1 MSLIGTRMVSDGRT
15 ARQIFEE
22 VMANPARKKFGF
34 GNKLAVVNVD
44 FQQAYTRI
52 DTFATAYETDP
63 RQIDH
68 VNTISRL
75 ARAQA
80 ACRWSGPGSP
90 TRPMPAMPG
99 SGARAPTRRTACR
112 TSNMI
117 SERHQYDP
125 RVEIGPDDLQYT
137 KRMPSA
143 FFETQLASYLTWHK
157 VDTVVVTG
165 GSTSGCVR
173 ATAVDAL
180 SHGYR
185 TIVPIE
191 TCADKHESYHF
202 ANLTDLQ
209 LKYADVEP
217 VQAVIDWLEA
227 RCRKIG
233 RPHFSSLSLGRGKCE
248 RSERGRGPSPWRCA
262 PVPPPLRGRVR

>member
-1 MSLIGTRMVSDGRT
+1 MVSDGKT
-15 ARQIFEE
+15 AREIFEA

-34 GNKLAVVNVD
+34 GEKLAIVNVD
-44 FQQAYTRI
+44 IQRAYT
-52 DTFATAYETDP
+52 DLESFKTSYVTDP
-63 RQIDH
+63 DQIAY
-68 VNTISRL
+68 VNRISAL
-75 ARAQA
+75 ARAKDMPVI
-80 ACRWSGPGSP
+80 WSRVAYKADAGDAGIWG
-90 TRPMPAMPG
+90 TRTDTED
-99 SGARAPTRRTACR
+99 SLQ
-112 TSNMI
+112 NI
-117 SERHQYDP
+117 KYDSERHEFDP
-125 RVEIGPDDLQYT
+125 RCEIDSDDMTYT

-143 FFETQLASYLTWHK
+143 FFETPLASYLTWHK
-157 VDTVVVTG
+157 IDTVVVTG

-173 ATAVDAL
+173 ATAVDSL

-227 RCRKIG
+227 R
-233 RPHFSSLSLGRGKCE
+233 
-248 RSERGRGPSPWRCA
+248 
-262 PVPPPLRGRVR
+262 

>member
-1 MSLIGTRMVSDGRT
+1 MEIVGTRMIREDKT
-15 ARQIFEE
+15 ARQLFEA
-22 VMANPARKKFGF
+22 VMANPARNKFGF
-34 GNKLAVVNVD
+34 GQKLAIINVD
-44 FQQAYTRI
+44 VQQAYTRI
-52 DTFATAYETDP
+52 DMFKTAYETDP
-63 RQIDH
+63 RQIEH
-68 VNTISRL
+68 INTISRL
-75 ARAQA
+75 ARAKGMPVIWSRVAYKDDA
-80 ACRWSGPGSP
+80 ADAGVWG
-90 TRPMPAMPG
+90 TRTDTPD
-99 SGARAPTRRTACR
+99 SLQNIRYD
-112 TSNMI
+112 
-117 SERHQYDP
+117 SERHAYDP
-125 RVEIGPDDLQYT
+125 RCEFGPHDLHYT

-143 FFETQLASYLTWHK
+143 FFETPLASYLQFHR

-217 VQAVIDWLEA
+217 VQTVIDWLEA
-227 RCRKIG
+227 R
-233 RPHFSSLSLGRGKCE
+233 
-248 RSERGRGPSPWRCA
+248 
-262 PVPPPLRGRVR
+262 

>member
-1 MSLIGTRMVSDGRT
+1 MGMALKGTRMVSDGKT

-22 VMANPARKKFGF
+22 VMANPARRKFGF
-34 GNKLAVVNVD
+34 GHKLAIVNVD
-44 FQQAYTRI
+44 FQRAYT
-52 DTFATAYETDP
+52 DMDAFATAYETDP
-63 RQIDH
+63 RQIEH
-68 VNTISRL
+68 VNHISAL
-75 ARAQA
+75 ARA
-80 ACRWSGPGSP
+80 C
-90 TRPMPAMPG
+90 AMPVIW
-99 SGARAPTRRTACR
+99 TRVAYKADAGDAGVWGTRTN
-112 TSNMI
+112 TPDSLQNI
-117 SERHQYDP
+117 KYDSERHEYDP
-125 RVEIGPDDLQYT
+125 RVQIGADDLQYT

-143 FFETQLASYLTWHK
+143 FFETPLASYLVWHK
-157 VDTVVVTG
+157 VDTVVITG

-217 VQAVIDWLEA
+217 VQAVIDWLE
-227 RCRKIG
+227 RQG
-233 RPHFSSLSLGRGKCE
+233 
-248 RSERGRGPSPWRCA
+248 
-262 PVPPPLRGRVR
+262 

>member
-1 MSLIGTRMVSDGRT
+1 MTIGTKMICENKT
-15 ARQIFEE
+15 ARQLFEE

-34 GNKLAVVNVD
+34 GEKLAIVNVD
-44 FQQAYTRI
+44 VQQAYTRL
-52 DTFATAYETDP
+52 DMFKTSYETDP
-63 RQIDH
+63 RQIEH
-68 VNTISRL
+68 INTISRL
-75 ARAQA
+75 ARD
-80 ACRWSGPGSP
+80 RDMPVIWSHVAYKADAGDAGIWG
-90 TRPMPAMPG
+90 TRTDTEDSLQNIKYG
-99 SGARAPTRRTACR
+99 
-112 TSNMI
+112 
-117 SERHQYDP
+117 SERHAFDQRCAID
-125 RVEIGPDDLQYT
+125 ENDLVYT

-143 FFETQLASYLTWHK
+143 FFETPLASYLSWHK

-173 ATAVDAL
+173 ATAVDSL

-227 RCRKIG
+227 R
-233 RPHFSSLSLGRGKCE
+233 
-248 RSERGRGPSPWRCA
+248 
-262 PVPPPLRGRVR
+262 

>member
-1 MSLIGTRMVSDGRT
+1 MEIVGTRMIREDKT
-15 ARQIFEE
+15 ARELFEA
-22 VMANPARKKFGF
+22 VMANPARNKFGF
-34 GNKLAVVNVD
+34 GQKLAIVNVD
-44 FQQAYTRI
+44 VQQAYTRI
-52 DTFATAYETDP
+52 DMFKTAYETDP
-63 RQIDH
+63 RQIEH
-68 VNTISRL
+68 INTISRL
-75 ARAQA
+75 AREKGMPVIWSRVAYKDDA
-80 ACRWSGPGSP
+80 ADAGVWG
-90 TRPMPAMPG
+90 TRTDTPD
-99 SGARAPTRRTACR
+99 SLQNIRYD
-112 TSNMI
+112 
-117 SERHQYDP
+117 SERHAYDP
-125 RVEIGPDDLQYT
+125 RCEFGENDLHYT

-143 FFETQLASYLTWHK
+143 FFETPLASYLNFHR

-217 VQAVIDWLEA
+217 VQTVIEWLE
-227 RCRKIG
+227 
-233 RPHFSSLSLGRGKCE
+233 GK
-248 RSERGRGPSPWRCA
+248 
-262 PVPPPLRGRVR
+262 

>member
-1 MSLIGTRMVSDGRT
+1 MTILGTKMIREDKT
-15 ARQIFEE
+15 ARQLFEA
-22 VMANPARKKFGF
+22 VMANPARRKFGF
-34 GNKLAVVNVD
+34 GEKLGIVNVD
-44 FQQAYTRI
+44 FQQAYTRT
-52 DTFATAYETDP
+52 DLFQTAYETDP
-63 RQIDH
+63 RQIDYA
-68 VNTISRL
+68 NIISRL
-75 ARAQA
+75 ARE
-80 ACRWSGPGSP
+80 RGMPVVWSRVGYKDDAGDAGVWG
-90 TRPMPAMPG
+90 TRTDTPDSLQNIKYG
-99 SGARAPTRRTACR
+99 
-112 TSNMI
+112 
-117 SERHQYDP
+117 SERHAFDP
-125 RVEIGPDDLQYT
+125 RCEIDANDLEYT

-143 FFETQLASYLTWHK
+143 FFETPLASYLRWHK

-180 SHGYR
+180 SYGFR

-227 RCRKIG
+227 R
-233 RPHFSSLSLGRGKCE
+233 
-248 RSERGRGPSPWRCA
+248 
-262 PVPPPLRGRVR
+262 

>member
-1 MSLIGTRMVSDGRT
+1 MVCDGRT

-22 VMANPARKKFGF
+22 VMANPARNKFGF
-34 GNKLAVVNVD
+34 GEKLAIVNVD
-44 FQQAYTRI
+44 FQQAYTRT
-52 DTFATAYETDP
+52 DMFKTAYETDP
-63 RQIDH
+63 RQIEYA
-68 VNTISRL
+68 NTISRL
-75 ARAQA
+75 ARE
-80 ACRWSGPGSP
+80 RGMPVIWSRVGYKDDAGDAGVWG
-90 TRPMPAMPG
+90 TRTDTPDSLQNIKYG
-99 SGARAPTRRTACR
+99 
-112 TSNMI
+112 
-117 SERHQYDP
+117 SERHAFDP
-125 RVEIGPDDLQYT
+125 RCEIDADDLQYT

-143 FFETQLASYLTWHK
+143 FFETPLNSYLRWHK

-180 SHGYR
+180 SYGFR

-227 RCRKIG
+227 R
-233 RPHFSSLSLGRGKCE
+233 
-248 RSERGRGPSPWRCA
+248 
-262 PVPPPLRGRVR
+262 